1 MRRLREWVVSLHPGQ
16 LVVLTVCSLTVG
28 LLSLH
33 RVENPPVLP
42 SFWIVPPEDLSYEA
56 FQRVVRVN
64 AWATGVLVLLG
75 TLALSVVVAGWWWWF
90 GARAKP
96 QGAQ

>member
-1 MRRLREWVVSLHPGQ
+1 MSRLREWVVSLHPGQ

-33 RVENPPVLP
+33 RLVNPPVLP
-42 SFWIVPPEDLSYEA
+42 SFWIVPPGDLSYVA

-75 TLALSVVVAGWWWWF
+75 TLALSVVVVGWWWF
-90 GARAKP
+90 GARAKEE
-96 QGAQ
+96 GSR